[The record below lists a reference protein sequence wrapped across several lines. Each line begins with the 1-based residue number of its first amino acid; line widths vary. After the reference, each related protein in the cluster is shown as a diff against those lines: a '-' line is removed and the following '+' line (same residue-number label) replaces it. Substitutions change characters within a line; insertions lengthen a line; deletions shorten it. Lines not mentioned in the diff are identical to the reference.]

1 MLDPVTLD
9 QLRVLATVASEGSFS
24 AAARRLRRVQSA
36 ISTQMANLESQLD
49 VVIWDRSTKIP
60 SLTPAGQALL
70 ASAQRVLAE
79 VDDLR
84 TLASSVGAGLEPQVS
99 LCVDALFPLDALL
112 AICTDFA
119 AAFPQVD
126 LRIDTQVMSAVAERV
141 LRGAATLGVAG
152 PMGALPGL
160 ERRALAVVRMVPVV
174 APGHPLAAVRGI
186 VSNKHLR
193 SAVQIVLSERLDEGA
208 PDQGVLSPR
217 TWRVGEL
224 HPKHEMRRAGRGWGN
239 LPAHLVAADL
249 ASGRLV
255 AIKPESY
262 GRLALDLHLF
272 LVYRADTTL
281 GPAHRW
287 IIERL
292 EGGCAKT
299 TPGVRKPSRK

>member
-1 MLDPVTLD
+1 
-9 QLRVLATVASEGSFS
+9 
-24 AAARRLRRVQSA
+24 
-36 ISTQMANLESQLD
+36 
-49 VVIWDRSTKIP
+49 
-60 SLTPAGQALL
+60 
-70 ASAQRVLAE
+70 
-79 VDDLR
+79 
-84 TLASSVGAGLEPQVS
+84 
-99 LCVDALFPLDALL
+99 
-112 AICTDFA
+112 
-119 AAFPQVD
+119 
-126 LRIDTQVMSAVAERV
+126 
-141 LRGAATLGVAG
+141 
-152 PMGALPGL
+152 
-160 ERRALAVVRMVPVV
+160 MVPVV

-224 HPKHEMRRAGRGWGN
+224 HTKHEMLRAGLGWGN

-299 TPGVRKPSRK
+299 TPGVRKPSRN